1 MTLPANNKH
10 FHFIT
15 LFPQTIDVWL
25 QSSILGK
32 AFEAKLF
39 EYTLYQLRDF
49 SQDKHRSVDDVS
61 YGGGGGMV
69 IKAEPLALAVESI
82 WDKWGK
88 ENCEVIYFSP
98 LGEKLSHSLVT
109 SYAQLSKSHLI
120 LVCGHYEGVDQR
132 FLDHWVDKQISLGDF
147 VMTGGELAAIAFTDS
162 VTRQFAGVLGNE
174 MAPHEESF
182 SLSNEKGNPLL
193 EYPHYTRPSEFRGH
207 KVPEVLLS
215 GNHALIS
222 DWRSEKSQELTN
234 QLRPDLAQSV
244 LTNSLSR
251 K

>member
-1 MTLPANNKH
+1 MTSPANKKH

-15 LFPQTIDVWL
+15 LFPQTIEVWL
-25 QSSILGK
+25 RSSILGK
-32 AFEAKLF
+32 AVEADLF
-39 EYTLYQLRDF
+39 EFTLHQLRDF

-82 WDKWGK
+82 WEKWGR
-88 ENCEVIYFSP
+88 NHCEVIYFSP
-98 LGEKLSHSLVT
+98 LGERLSHPLVK
-109 SYAQLSKSHLI
+109 SYATHPKTHFI

-147 VMTGGELAAIAFTDS
+147 VVTGGELAAVAFTDS
-162 VTRQFAGVLGNE
+162 VTRQFAGVLGSE

-182 SLSNEKGNPLL
+182 SLESEGGKPLL

-207 KVPEVLLS
+207 KVPDILIS
-215 GNHALIS
+215 GNHGMIS
-222 DWRSEKSQELTN
+222 QWRKEKSNELTKA
-234 QLRPDLAQSV
+234 LRPDL
-244 LTNSLSR
+244 T
-251 K
+251 